1 MKKLTQSIFAAA
13 AMTVALGA
21 SAATVVQP
29 TITSNTAINVEDN
42 DGDLH
47 FAKFNSSL
55 GTLTSVK
62 FELFN
67 ILSGSIEV
75 TNNAV
80 SGIASDFTVTAG
92 GQIDGDLLGNTV
104 SAIGSV
110 TKTFNLNPG
119 QTGQVTLAP
128 WTESGSVVLLSSN
141 TDLSAF
147 IGGDEFHA
155 MLTGWST
162 QVTSGSGNAT
172 YKPRV
177 NLDGYAQVTYT
188 YQTAPVPEPETYAML
203 LAGLGLLGVVA
214 RRRKSV

>member
-1 MKKLTQSIFAAA
+1 MKKLTQTIFAAA
-13 AMTVALGA
+13 AMTLALGA

-29 TITSNTAINVEDN
+29 TIISNVATNVEDN

-47 FAKFNSSL
+47 FAKFNQSL

-62 FELFN
+62 FELFSL
-67 ILSGSIEV
+67 LSGSIDV

-80 SGIASDFTVTAG
+80 TGVATDFTVTAG
-92 GQIDGDLLGNTV
+92 GQIDGDLLGGTV

-110 TKTFNLNPG
+110 SKTFNLGPG
-119 QTGQVTLAP
+119 QSGHVTLSP

-141 TDLSAF
+141 ADLSAF

-155 MLTGWST
+155 LLTGWST

-172 YKPRV
+172 YKPRI
-177 NLDGYAQVTYT
+177 NLDGYAHVTYT
-188 YQTAPVPEPETYAML
+188 YETAPVPEPETYAML
-203 LAGLGLLGVVA
+203 LAGLGLMGVVA
-214 RRRKSV
+214 RRRKSA